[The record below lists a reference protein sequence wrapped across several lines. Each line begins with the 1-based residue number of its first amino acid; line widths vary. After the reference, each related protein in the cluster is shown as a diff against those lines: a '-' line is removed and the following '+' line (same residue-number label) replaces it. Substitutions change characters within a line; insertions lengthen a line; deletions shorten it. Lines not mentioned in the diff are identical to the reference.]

1 MKTLRWAL
9 LGGLGLVVLAVAR
22 ARRARRRRMLA
33 APSTRLGRSIR
44 VDADPYDVYAAWRR
58 LEELSEILAPL
69 CAVERLDA
77 VRSCWTAL
85 TPDGELVQWEAE
97 IVDDVPGELIAWIT
111 TGGPVEAIAVV
122 HFSPDPE
129 GQGTRVE
136 VEMEYRLPEPSAY
149 AGAPDVVLERGL
161 RRLEQL
167 FDRGYLPP
175 AYARPSL

>member
-1 MKTLRWAL
+1 MKKLRWAL

-22 ARRARRRRMLA
+22 ARRARRRRMQA

-44 VDADPYDVYAAWRR
+44 VGADPYEVYAAWRR
-58 LEELSEILAPL
+58 LEELSELLAPL

-77 VRSCWTAL
+77 VRSYWTAL
-85 TPDGELVQWEAE
+85 TPNGELVQWEAE
-97 IVDDVPGELIAWIT
+97 IVDDVPGELIVWNT
-111 TGGPVEAIAVV
+111 TAGPVEAVAFV
-122 HFSPDPE
+122 HFSPDPD

-136 VEMEYRLPEPSAY
+136 VELEYCLPETSY

-167 FDRGYLPP
+167 FDRGYLQP
-175 AYARPSL
+175 ASTRPSL

>member
-9 LGGLGLVVLAVAR
+9 IGGLGLVVLAVAR
-22 ARRARRRRMLA
+22 ARRARRRRMQA

-44 VDADPYDVYAAWRR
+44 VDAQPYEVYTAWRR

-77 VRSCWTAL
+77 VRSSWTAL

-97 IVDDVPGELIAWIT
+97 IVDDVPGELIVWT
-111 TGGPVEAIAVV
+111 TTDGPVEAVAFV
-122 HFSPDPE
+122 HFSPDPD

-136 VEMEYRLPEPSAY
+136 VEMEYCLPEPTAY
-149 AGAPDVVLERGL
+149 PGAPDVVLERGL

-167 FDRGYLPP
+167 FDRGYLQP
-175 AYARPSL
+175 AYARPSR